1 MEIRRQKQHAHASL
15 PSATCLNQPTLPKC
29 SATGQIS
36 SAPGQAKFGT
46 SQLLC
51 GPRHCMPQGRRPL
64 LHAKPSRDKPCVV
77 CHIHVSPAT
86 AKPMSATRHVL
97 PATAHACLV
106 QFLPAT
112 NQISLPQAM
121 PAHPQ
126 AKSPRSYGLS
136 ATGQAPPATGQ
147 AQSPQAKAIRHWP
160 GPVQHGRGS
169 ATTRSPS
176 ACLPQARFRLPKART
191 GLPHNSFWLVSVCHT
206 QLYPL
211 NACLFATGQVC
222 LPQAMVCLPQAMFFC
237 HKPGFVCHKPWL
249 ICHKAGFVCHN

>member
-1 MEIRRQKQHAHASL
+1 MEIRGQKKHARASL

-106 QFLPAT
+106 HV
-112 NQISLPQAM
+112 NSCLPQI
-121 PAHPQ
+121 
-126 AKSPRSYGLS
+126 KSGRRRTCPPIHKQNAPE
-136 ATGQAPPATGQ
+136 ATA
-147 AQSPQAKAIRHWP
+147 R
-160 GPVQHGRGS
+160 
-169 ATTRSPS
+169 
-176 ACLPQARFRLPKART
+176 LPQARPPQPQARPNRHKPKPFATGRAPSSTGVAAPQHAAHPPVCHRLGSGCQKPE
-191 GLPHNSFWLVSVCHT
+191 LVCHT
-206 QLYPL
+206 IV
-211 NACLFATGQVC
+211 FG
-222 LPQAMVCLPQAMFFC
+222 
-237 HKPGFVCHKPWL
+237 
-249 ICHKAGFVCHN
+249 